1 MLVLTSVPDLARVPG
16 PVVLAV
22 GVFDGIHLGH
32 QAVVSTAL
40 DLAGMIDGTM
50 ALATFEPHP
59 ARVLRPETAP
69 YVLTSLPHKK
79 LLAARL
85 GVGHMLIVPF
95 TRALANEE
103 PSSFVESLVRAARPL
118 GGIVCGADFAFG
130 RGRSGNPALL
140 AALGE
145 THGFRVLPVAPVM
158 LDGEGISSTRLRQAV
173 RTGDFAL
180 CRRLLGRE
188 HSVLGT
194 VVEGR
199 RLGRSLG
206 FPTAN
211 LSVHSELLPPDGV
224 YAVQVRVEDRR
235 FGGVANQGIRPTV
248 EAPGAVRRILEV
260 HLFDFAGDLYG
271 RDIEVRFVRFLR
283 EERAFANLDELSAA
297 IRADAEAARQA
308 LAAG

>member
-145 THGFRVLPVAPVM
+145 THGFRVLPVASP
-158 LDGEGISSTRLRQAV
+158 SSTRLRQAV